1 MLNIKKTLTKILQ
14 NTSANIR
21 GTAVTLDSY
30 TSDYYT
36 FPADGYLAAT
46 CGASANAQASASLR
60 DANGTA
66 ITELGGVSNGTWAT
80 WAVFVRK
87 GMKVK
92 VSGLANNGHIFY
104 YPLGGV
110 IRQLLSKF
118 ATLFNREGV
127 AVC

>member
-14 NTSANIR
+14 KTSANVR

-36 FPADGYLAAT
+36 FPSDGYLAAT
-46 CGASANAQASASLR
+46 CGSSSNAQASASLR

-66 ITELGGVSNGTWAT
+66 ITELGGLSNGTWAT
-80 WAVFVRK
+80 WVVFVRK

-92 VSGLANNGHIFY
+92 VSGIANNGHVYF